1 MAATEIQVM
10 ITESGNFFCALRG
23 NHRQLYKNIL
33 CSRVEL
39 LFCVLVGLAVCLFC
53 VYELFSSTV
62 SLFTVA

>member
-1 MAATEIQVM
+1 MAAAEIQVM
-10 ITESGNFFCALRG
+10 ITESGNFCALRG

-39 LFCVLVGLAVCLFC
+39 LFCLLVGLALCLFC
-53 VYELFSSTV
+53 VCELFSSTV